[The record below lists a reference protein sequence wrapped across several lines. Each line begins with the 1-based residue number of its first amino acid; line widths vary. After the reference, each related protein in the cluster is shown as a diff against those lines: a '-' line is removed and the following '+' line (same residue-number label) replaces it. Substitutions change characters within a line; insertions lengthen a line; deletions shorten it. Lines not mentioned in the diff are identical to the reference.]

1 MTTTVAAATAMETA
15 AAATVEASNARAT
28 DTATESAPHCAA
40 AVSATI
46 TCAPITIATASI
58 TVAAAI
64 AITGASIAI
73 AVAAPIT
80 IAATEPRA
88 GTNKDTAVEP
98 RRTVIAIRSTGVGI
112 VAVVAVGADW
122 GIPAVTVATVR
133 RSDPNA
139 NPDLSVRISRCR
151 E

>member
-1 MTTTVAAATAMETA
+1 METTAATVETA
-15 AAATVEASNARAT
+15 ATTTMEASNARAT
-28 DTATESAPHCAA
+28 GTTTESASHCAA
-40 AVSATI
+40 AVSAAI

-64 AITGASIAI
+64 AITGASIA
-73 AVAAPIT
+73 VAAPIT
-80 IAATEPRA
+80 IAATEPRP

-98 RRTVIAIRSTGVGI
+98 RRTVVAIRSTGVGI

-122 GIPAVTVATVR
+122 GIPAVTIATVR